1 MATDLKEK
9 IKKVKN
15 SIVAIGHSPAENQL
29 IISGSGFCVSD
40 DGKILT
46 AAHIYNQTPEQFR
59 SKLMGMVMTKQEEN
73 GLEHYSWLPISLI
86 KKDDVNDVASF
97 QISNY
102 EKTLIKKIELGDSDK
117 TEIGQES
124 YFIGFPYPGELI
136 NDGFGITL
144 IVNKTIIS
152 NIKQDGI
159 NPSHPRNWI
168 IVDAI
173 SNPGNSGCPL
183 IDMETNQV
191 VAIMTNAFSI
201 KSRVPK
207 YSDLDIRG
215 PMHIAGARPI
225 NVAKNI
231 L

>member
-1 MATDLKEK
+1 MPSNLSEK
-9 IKKVKN
+9 IKNIRN
-15 SIVAIGHSPAENQL
+15 SIIAIGFSPAENQ
-29 IISGSGFCVSD
+29 INISGSGFCISD

-59 SKLMGMVMTKQEEN
+59 SKLMGMVITKQEEN
-73 GLEHYSWLPISLI
+73 GLEHYSWLPLTFI
-86 KKDDVNDVASF
+86 KKDDASDVALF
-97 QISNY
+97 QVQNH

-117 TEIGQES
+117 TEVGQEA
-124 YFIGFPYPGELI
+124 YFIGFPYAGELI
-136 NDGFGITL
+136 KDGLGITL
-144 IVNKTIIS
+144 IVNRTIVS
-152 NIKQDGI
+152 NIKQDGL
-159 NPSHPRNWI
+159 NPTHSRNLI

-183 IDMETNQV
+183 IDTETNKV
-191 VAIMTNAFSI
+191 IGIMTNAFSI
-201 KSRVPK
+201 KSRVAK
-207 YSDLDIRG
+207 YEDLDIRG

>member
-1 MATDLKEK
+1 MKKLQEK
-9 IKKVKN
+9 IKEVRS
-15 SIVAIGHSPAENQL
+15 SIVAIGFSPDENQ
-29 IISGSGFCVSD
+29 ITISGSGFCISD

-46 AAHIYNQTPEQFR
+46 AAHIYNQTPAQFQ

-73 GLEHYSWLPISLI
+73 GLEHYSWLPITLI
-86 KKDDVNDVASF
+86 KKDDANDVASF
-97 QISNY
+97 QIKNY

-117 TEIGQES
+117 TEVGQEA
-124 YFIGFPYPGELI
+124 YFFGFPYPGELI

-144 IVNKTIIS
+144 IANRTIIS
-152 NIKQDGI
+152 NIKQDGV
-159 NPSHPRNWI
+159 NFNHPRNWI

-201 KSRVPK
+201 KSRVAK
-207 YSDLDIRG
+207 YEDLDIRG

-225 NVAKNI
+225 NVAKGI